1 VRILGRELKNANITH
16 VSYVDKAANQKKF
29 FLTKSANQP
38 NFEKNVQILTKSD
51 DAQQLVYGVVYEPGV
66 LDIHGDFMTA
76 AEIEK
81 AAHAFMKDYQ
91 NIDTQHNFEAGAGE
105 LVESY
110 VVQADME
117 IGGETITK
125 GSWVIVTK
133 ATDEVW
139 ESIQKGD
146 ITGYSMAGK
155 AETVEDAEVT
165 KAKSLMKIMKE
176 FFLGETEIAK
186 GEVTDKFNAGRK
198 QREFFDALYIFEDVF
213 YNEIWS
219 AQPDTNRLKDAA
231 VDFADLLTSIANS
244 QDIFKALGELPSKEE
259 AIEKSAV
266 MKAGK
271 KISSKRLAEIKSA
284 YEALGNVIADAEDD
298 ATTTVAKG
306 EEDDMKKEDVLEVM
320 KEALAPITA
329 KLEALEKSNEDT
341 TEEVAKATETAST
354 TAEAAVTKEELS
366 EVLKSVLGP
375 IADRLETVEKAR
387 GIKKA
392 ADDEQPAGEEIQKSV
407 WDGLFTLSRNN

>member
-1 VRILGRELKNANITH
+1 MGRELKNANITH

-29 FLTKSANQP
+29 FLTKAANKP

-66 LDIHGDFMTA
+66 LDVHGDFMTA

-81 AAHAFMKDYQ
+81 AAHSFMKDYQ
-91 NIDTQHNFEAGAGE
+91 NIDTQHDFEAGAGE

-110 VVQADME
+110 VVQSDME

-133 ATDEVW
+133 ATDEIW

-165 KAKSLMKIMKE
+165 KAKSFMKLAKE
-176 FFLGETEIAK
+176 FFLGESEITK
-186 GEVTDKFNAGRK
+186 GEVTDKFQSGKK
-198 QREFFDALYIFEDVF
+198 QREFWDALYIFEDVF
-213 YNEIWS
+213 YSEIWNS
-219 AQPDTNRLKDAA
+219 APDTNRIKDAA
-231 VDFADLLTSIANS
+231 IDFADLLTSIAS
-244 QDIFKALGELPSKEE
+244 SPDIMKAIGTLPSKEE
-259 AIEKSAV
+259 VIEKSSVA
-266 MKAGK
+266 KAGK
-271 KISSKRLAEIKSA
+271 KISSKRLAEIQSA
-284 YEALGNVIADAEDD
+284 YDALGKVIADAEDD

-354 TAEAAVTKEELS
+354 TAESAVTKEELS
-366 EVLKSVLGP
+366 EVLKSVLAP

-392 ADDEQPAGEEIQKSV
+392 ADDQPEVQEVEKAGGVFGS
-407 WDGLFTLSRNN
+407 LFTLSR